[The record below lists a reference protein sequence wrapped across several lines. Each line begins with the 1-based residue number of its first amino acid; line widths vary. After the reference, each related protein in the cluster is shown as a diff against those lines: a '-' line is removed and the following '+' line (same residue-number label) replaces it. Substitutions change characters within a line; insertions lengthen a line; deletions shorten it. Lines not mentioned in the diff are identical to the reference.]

1 MNTKG
6 TYGMNRPDQGMQE
19 ALARMQLEMSE
30 LKIHRDEAQ
39 QNGVPAL
46 IRLVDIAQRDTGQ
59 SRKVAHFLLG
69 LYNGPV
75 FPFDMTELRCLD
87 WVIFQDCMSVLEMD
101 YFTVKE
107 VHQYVVNGDIIFRRM
122 AEPYCK

>member
-1 MNTKG
+1 MDG
-6 TYGMNRPDQGMQE
+6 QDQGMQE
-19 ALARMQLEMSE
+19 ALARMQLEISE
-30 LKIHRDEAQ
+30 LKIHRDQAQ

-59 SRKVAHFLLG
+59 SRKVAKFLLG

-87 WVIFQDCMSVLEMD
+87 LVIFRDCMSVLEMD